1 MAFARRARRFAI
13 AAGSLTALLAVA
25 ACGGSS
31 DSGGGS
37 AAGGG
42 ASADAAYDEHGPI
55 TYVQGK
61 DTSGNVQKLL
71 DQWNKEHPDE
81 KVTLQELP
89 DNADQQRQQMIQNAQ
104 IKSDAMTV
112 LSVDVVWTAE
122 FAANQIV
129 DELPADKF
137 PTDQFLPATVNTAT
151 YFDKLY
157 AYPASSDGGMLY
169 YRKDL
174 LDKYDLQPPGTWDEM
189 KAACKKIQDGE
200 DNSKLD
206 CFAGQYNKYEGL
218 TVNFAE
224 AVNSAGGVIVGDDGK
239 PNVNTPEA
247 KSGLDFLVNS
257 FKDGTIP
264 KGAIT
269 WQEEQGRQA
278 FQNGTLI
285 FHRNWP
291 YVYSLAQK
299 DDGSSKV
306 NGKFAVAPLPGE
318 SGPGVSSLGG
328 HNMAVSKYAKNKGT
342 AVDFIKWWTSE
353 EIQKSNVLATSAA
366 PTISGLYTDSDI
378 TGEFPYMPILLKSI
392 ETAQPRPVAV
402 KYGDVTLAIQ
412 DSAYA
417 ALQGQTSSDQALS
430 ELQGKLEGLI
440 Q

>member
-1 MAFARRARRFAI
+1 MAFARRVRRIAI

-31 DSGGGS
+31 DSGG
-37 AAGGG
+37 APAGGG
-42 ASADAAYDEHGPI
+42 ASADAAYDQKGPI

-61 DTSGNVQKLL
+61 DTSGNVQKLIS
-71 DQWNKEHPDE
+71 QWNSEHPDE

-89 DNADQQRQQMIQNAQ
+89 DNADQQRQQMLQNAQ

-137 PTDQFLPATVNTAT
+137 PTADFLPATVKTAT
-151 YFDKLY
+151 YFNKLY
-157 AYPASSDGGMLY
+157 AYPASSDGGLLY

-174 LDKYDLQPPGTWDEM
+174 LDKYNLQPPATWDDLK
-189 KAACKKIQDGE
+189 KACDTIQKGE
-200 DNSKLD
+200 GDSKLE

-224 AVNSAGGVIVGDDGK
+224 AVNSAGGVIVGEDGK

-247 KSGLDFLVNS
+247 KTGLDRLVNW

-291 YVYSLAQK
+291 YVYSLASK

-306 NGKFAVAPLPGE
+306 VGKFEVAPLPGE
-318 SGPGVSSLGG
+318 TGPGVSSLGG
-328 HNMAVSKYAKNKGT
+328 HNMAISKYAKNKGT
-342 AVDFIKWWTSE
+342 AVEFIKWWTSQDV
-353 EIQKSNVLATSAA
+353 QKSNVIATSAA
-366 PTISGLYTDSDI
+366 PTRTALYTDADV
-378 TGEFPYMPILLKSI
+378 TKKFGYMPILLKSI

-412 DSAYA
+412 DSAYS
-417 ALQGQTSSDQALS
+417 ALQGQTTSDQALS
-430 ELQGKLEGLI
+430 ELQTKLEGLI

>member
-1 MAFARRARRFAI
+1 MAFARKARRLAA
-13 AAGSLTALLAVA
+13 AAGTLTALLAVA
-25 ACGGSS
+25 ACGGGS
-31 DSGGGS
+31 DSPGGET
-37 AAGGG
+37 AP
-42 ASADAAYDEHGPI
+42 SADAAYDQKGPI

-61 DTSGNVQKLL
+61 DTSGNVQKLIN
-71 DQWNKEHPDE
+71 QWNTENPDQ

-129 DELPADKF
+129 DELPADQF
-137 PTDQFLPATVNTAT
+137 PTDEFLPATVNTAT

-157 AYPASSDGGMLY
+157 AYPVSSDGGLLY

-174 LDKYDLQPPGTWDEM
+174 LDKYNLQPPGTWDEM
-189 KAACKKIQDGE
+189 KTACDTIQEGE
-200 DNSKLD
+200 GGNLE

-224 AVNSAGGVIVGDDGK
+224 AVNSAGGVIVGEDGK
-239 PNVNTPEA
+239 ANVNTPEA
-247 KSGLDFLVNS
+247 KTGLDRLVNW
-257 FKDGTIP
+257 FADGTIP

-291 YVYSLAQK
+291 YVYSLANK
-299 DDGSSKV
+299 DDGSSKI
-306 NGKFAVAPLPGE
+306 NGKFEVAPLPGE
-318 SGPGVSSLGG
+318 TGPGVSSLGG
-328 HNMAVSKYAKNKGT
+328 HNMAISKYAKNKGT
-342 AVDFIKWWTSE
+342 AVEFMKWWGSE
-353 EIQKSNVLATSAA
+353 EIQKSNVIATSAA
-366 PTISGLYTDSDI
+366 PTRSALYSDPDI
-378 TGEFPYMPILLKSI
+378 TAKYGYMPILLKSI

-417 ALQGQTSSDQALS
+417 ALQGQTPSDQALS
-430 ELQGKLEGLI
+430 ELQTKLEGLV

>member
-1 MAFARRARRFAI
+1 MAFARRARRIAI

-25 ACGGSS
+25 ACGG
-31 DSGGGS
+31 GGS
-37 AAGGG
+37 ETTPGGG
-42 ASADAAYDEHGPI
+42 ASADAAYDQKGPI

-61 DTSGNVQKLL
+61 DTSGNVPKLIA
-71 DQWNKEHPDE
+71 QWNSEHPDE

-89 DNADQQRQQMIQNAQ
+89 DNADQQRAQMLQNAQ
-104 IKSDAMTV
+104 IKSDKMTV

-137 PTDQFLPATVNTAT
+137 PTDDFLPATVNTAK
-151 YFDKLY
+151 YFNKLY
-157 AYPASSDGGMLY
+157 AYPASSDGGLLY

-174 LDKYDLQPPGTWDEM
+174 LEKYDLQPPTTWDELKSACDKI
-189 KAACKKIQDGE
+189 KAGE
-200 DNSKLD
+200 NDSKLN

-224 AVNSAGGVIVGDDGK
+224 NVNSAGGVIVGEDGK

-247 KSGLDFLVNS
+247 KAGLDRMVNW

-278 FQNGTLI
+278 FQDGNLI

-291 YVYSLAQK
+291 YVYSLASK

-306 NGKFAVAPLPGE
+306 VGKFDVAPLPGE
-318 SGPGVSSLGG
+318 SGAGVSSLGG
-328 HNMAVSKYAKNKGT
+328 HNMAISKYAKNKGT
-342 AVDFIKWWTSE
+342 ATEFIKWWTSQD
-353 EIQKSNVLATSAA
+353 IQKSNVIATSAA
-366 PTISGLYTDSDI
+366 PTRTALYTDADV
-378 TGEFPYMPILLKSI
+378 TKQFAYMPILLKSI

-412 DSAYA
+412 DSAYG
-417 ALQGQTSSDQALS
+417 ALQGQTTSDAALS
-430 ELQGKLEGLI
+430 DLQTKLEGLI